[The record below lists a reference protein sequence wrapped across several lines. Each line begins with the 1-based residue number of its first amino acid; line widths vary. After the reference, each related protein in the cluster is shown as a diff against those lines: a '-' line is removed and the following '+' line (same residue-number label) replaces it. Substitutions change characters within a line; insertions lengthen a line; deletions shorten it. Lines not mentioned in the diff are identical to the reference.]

1 MSSLGDKITEI
12 GTGEW
17 KFDKAV
23 ADNFEEHI
31 IKSVPQYDEAH
42 NIVTKI
48 SDYFLIDQDT
58 AIDIGCS
65 TGSLLRK
72 IAKRHLS
79 KDIKLIGYD
88 NSISMIRKAKNSTN
102 DQRIKFCQ
110 LDGLEFE
117 HKSSLVLSLFTAQF
131 IRPKHRQIYID
142 NIYRNLDWGGG
153 FCFFEKV
160 RGSDARFQD
169 ILTSIHWEWK
179 FDNGYTKEE
188 VINKWSSLKA
198 VMEPFSEQGNID
210 MLKRSGFC
218 DIESV
223 WKWGPFQGFLAIK

>member
-1 MSSLGDKITEI
+1 MSSLGDKISEI

-17 KFDKAV
+17 KFNEAV
-23 ADNFEEHI
+23 IDTFEEHI
-31 IKSVPQYDEAH
+31 KKSVPQYDEAH

-48 SDYFLIDQDT
+48 SDYFLVDQDT
-58 AIDIGCS
+58 AVDLGCS

-72 IAKRHLS
+72 IAKRHLT

-88 NSISMIRKAKNSTN
+88 NSLSMIKKAKEMSK
-102 DQRIKFCQ
+102 DKRLEFYS
-110 LDGLEFE
+110 LDGLAFE
-117 HKSSLVLSLFTAQF
+117 QRSSLILSIFTGQF
-131 IRPKHRQIYID
+131 IRPKLRQLYID
-142 NIYRNLDWGGG
+142 NIYANTDWGGG

-160 RGSDARFQD
+160 RGSDARYQD
-169 ILTSIHWEWK
+169 ILTSIHWDWK

-210 MLKRSGFC
+210 MLKRAGFK
-218 DIESV
+218 DIETV